1 MTEKI
6 ELLNEIKTKLK
17 NIKVYQNIEFPDFSL
32 KAKKQRINPGF
43 RLQLFDTFDVKGKT
57 IYDLGCSNGYY
68 CFELA
73 KRGARVIG
81 VDKNKETIKIN
92 RLISEYYDLEIEFI
106 EDDLLD
112 ETFYTDRM
120 EESDIVIFLSVIHH
134 IYKKTQKSPSLFCNK
149 ILQIISEKTETM
161 FFETGQSGEPFHWS
175 IKLGEMGLDPKSWI
189 LDNWLHETN
198 FKNKKVL
205 KSFLFNGKRGRKKEF
220 ICDIYRKSIFQPQH
234 PFRNYFIYLLY
245 RLFISDPRETR
256 FIFICSK

>member
-6 ELLNEIKTKLK
+6 ELLNEIKAKLK
-17 NIKVYQNIEFPDFSL
+17 NVKVYQNIEFPDFSL
-32 KAKKQRINPGF
+32 KAKKQRINPEF

-57 IYDLGCSNGYY
+57 IYDLGCSNGFY

-120 EESDIVIFLSVIHH
+120 EKSDIVIFLSVIHH
-134 IYKKTQKSPSLFCNK
+134 IYNK
-149 ILQIISEKTETM
+149 IS
-161 FFETGQSGEPFHWS
+161 S
-175 IKLGEMGLDPKSWI
+175 IRIQNEDRSQYYAICEDYLK
-189 LDNWLHETN
+189 TN
-198 FKNKKVL
+198 FTRIDGKYFATGGGKCKLCGKEGTNAGTCPFNEKAVASGRVKPEKHNNTPLKEATKKG
-205 KSFLFNGKRGRKKEF
+205 LFAIAIAYFARLDLV
-220 ICDIYRKSIFQPQH
+220 IT
-234 PFRNYFIYLLY
+234 PFWVVWSAVYFYHGWV
-245 RLFISDPRETR
+245 
-256 FIFICSK
+256 